1 MLKIMIVEDDNNINE
16 LIEYALSSNGF
27 EVFKY
32 TDGSNLINNIT
43 TNKPDLLI
51 LDIMLPG
58 KDGISLLKEIRA
70 NSGISDLYII
80 MLTAKSTEIDKI
92 KGFDLGADDYIIKPF
107 SIMELVARVKSIIR
121 RSNTIVKKSNIIEF
135 KQLCIYPQNRR
146 VTIQDEEINLTF
158 KEFELL
164 LYLVENEDI
173 VLSREQILCK
183 VWNYEFQ
190 GESRT
195 LDIHVTSLRKKLL
208 SYGDI
213 IKTIRNIGY
222 VIRFK

>member
-92 KGFDLGADDYIIKPF
+92 KGFDLGADDYITKPF